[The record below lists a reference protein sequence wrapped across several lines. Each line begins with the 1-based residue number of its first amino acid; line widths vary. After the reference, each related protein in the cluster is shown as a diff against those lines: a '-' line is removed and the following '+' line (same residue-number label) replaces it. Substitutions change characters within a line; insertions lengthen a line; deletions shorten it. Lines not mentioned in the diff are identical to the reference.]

1 MIICKTPEEVGA
13 QVRKWKAEGKKVGFV
28 PTMGYLHEGHATLF
42 DESVSKADKT
52 VVSIFVNPAQ
62 FNDPEDYA
70 KYPVNTEG
78 DLKLCES
85 KKVDLVFLPD
95 KEAMYPGGIPN
106 VILQIP
112 HLMKNLCAV
121 SRPGHFEGVLLVISR
136 LFHFVEPDLA
146 FFGKKDYQ
154 QYLLIREFC
163 KTLAFPVEVIGCET
177 IRSGKGLALSSRNAR
192 LSEEEREE
200 SLLVSRA
207 LRLGETQILSG
218 MKDPVLVRDIM
229 KDVLDSSSKIRLD
242 YLEVLNADTLEPLE
256 NLVGN
261 ILLAVAVF
269 IGPVRLID
277 NITLS
282 VNPS

>member
-1 MIICKTPEEVGA
+1 MIVCKTPEEVLD
-13 QVRKWKAEGKKVGFV
+13 QVRLWKAQGKRIGFV
-28 PTMGYLHEGHATLF
+28 PTMGFLHEGHASLF
-42 DESVSKADKT
+42 EECISKADKT

-95 KEAMYPGGIPN
+95 KETIYPDGIPDI
-106 VILQIP
+106 VLKIP
-112 HLMKNLCAV
+112 NLMKSLCAV

-136 LFHFVEPDLA
+136 LFHFVQPDFA

-163 KTLAFPVEVIGCET
+163 NTLAFPIEVIGCET
-177 IRSGKGLALSSRNAR
+177 VRSSQGLALSSRNSR
-192 LSEEEREE
+192 LSETEKEE
-200 SLLVSRA
+200 SLLIYRS
-207 LRLGETQILSG
+207 LKLGENQIFSG
-218 MKDPVLVRDIM
+218 IKNPLLVKEIM

-242 YLEVLNADTLEPLE
+242 YLEILNADTLDPLE
-256 NLVGN
+256 VLEGE
-261 ILLAVAVF
+261 ILLAIAAF

-277 NITLS
+277 NLTLS
-282 VNPS
+282 VPTS

>member
-1 MIICKTPEEVGA
+1 MILCKTPEEVSA
-13 QVRKWKAEGKKVGFV
+13 QVLKWKAEGLTVGFV
-28 PTMGYLHEGHATLF
+28 PTMGFLHEGHATLF

-70 KYPVNTEG
+70 KYPINTEG

-95 KEAMYPGGIPN
+95 KETMYPGGIPN
-106 VILQIP
+106 VLLQIP

-136 LFHFVEPDLA
+136 LFHFVQPNLA

-163 KTLAFPVEVIGCET
+163 KTLAFPVEVIGCDT
-177 IRSGKGLALSSRNAR
+177 VRSDKGLALSSRNAR
-192 LSEEEREE
+192 LSEAEREE
-200 SLLVSRA
+200 SLLISRA
-207 LRLGETQILSG
+207 LKLGETQILSG

-256 NLVGN
+256 TLEGN

-269 IGPVRLID
+269 LGPVRLID
-277 NITLS
+277 NVTLS
-282 VNPS
+282 VASA

>member
-1 MIICKTPEEVGA
+1 MIICRTPEETNS
-13 QVRKWKAEGKKVGFV
+13 QIRKWRTEGKRIGFV
-28 PTMGYLHEGHATLF
+28 PTMGFLHEGHADLF
-42 DESVSKADKT
+42 ERSAVRADKT

-78 DLKLCES
+78 DLEVCRS

-95 KEAMYPGGIPN
+95 KETMYPGGIPE

-112 HLMKNLCAV
+112 HLMRNLCAV

-154 QYLLIREFC
+154 QYLLIREYC
-163 KTLAFPVEVIGCET
+163 KALGFPVEVIGCET
-177 IRSGKGLALSSRNAR
+177 VRSSEGLALSSRNSR
-192 LSEEEREE
+192 LSESEKEEA
-200 SLLVSRA
+200 LLISRA
-207 LRLGETQILSG
+207 LRLGESQIRSG
-218 MKDPVLVRDIM
+218 NRDPILVREIM

-242 YLEVLNADTLEPLE
+242 YLEVLNADTLELPETLSGH
-256 NLVGN
+256 L
-261 ILLAVAVF
+261 LLAAAVF
-269 IGPVRLID
+269 LGPVRLID
-277 NITLS
+277 NLTLS
-282 VNPS
+282 VSE

>member
-282 VNPS
+282 VNPL

>member
-28 PTMGYLHEGHATLF
+28 PTMGFLHEGHATLF
-42 DESVSKADKT
+42 DESVFKADKT

-256 NLVGN
+256 NLEGN

>member
-1 MIICKTPEEVGA
+1 MIVCKTPEEVSS
-13 QVRKWKAEGKKVGFV
+13 QVRKWKTEGKKVGFV
-28 PTMGYLHEGHATLF
+28 PTMGYLHEGHAALF
-42 DESVSKADKT
+42 DQCLSRADKI

-78 DLKLCES
+78 DLKICES
-85 KKVDLVFLPD
+85 KNVDLVFLPD
-95 KEAMYPGGIPN
+95 KETMYPGGIPDI
-106 VILQIP
+106 VLKIP
-112 HLMKNLCAV
+112 NLMKNLCAV

-163 KTLAFPVEVIGCET
+163 KALAFPVEVVGCET
-177 IRSGKGLALSSRNAR
+177 IRSEKGLALSSRNAR
-192 LSEEEREE
+192 LSEDEKEE

-207 LRLGETQILSG
+207 LRLGESQILSG
-218 MKDPVLVRDIM
+218 IKDLVLVRDIM

-242 YLEVLNADTLEPLE
+242 YLEILNADTLEPLE
-256 NLVGN
+256 IPEGN

-277 NITLS
+277 NLTLRVTS
-282 VNPS
+282 A

>member
-28 PTMGYLHEGHATLF
+28 PTMGFLHEGHATLF

-256 NLVGN
+256 NLEGN

-282 VNPS
+282 VNPL

>member
-256 NLVGN
+256 NLEGN

-282 VNPS
+282 VNPL

>member
-28 PTMGYLHEGHATLF
+28 PTMGFLHEGHATLF

>member
-1 MIICKTPEEVGA
+1 MIICRTPEEVSV
-13 QVRKWKAEGKKVGFV
+13 QVRTWKKEGKTVGFV
-28 PTMGYLHEGHATLF
+28 PTMGFLHEGHATLF
-42 DESVSKADKT
+42 QESVSRSDKT

-62 FNDPEDYA
+62 FNDPEDYT

-85 KKVDLVFLPD
+85 KNVDLVFLPD
-95 KEAMYPGGIPN
+95 KETMYPGGIPD
-106 VILQIP
+106 VVLKIP
-112 HLMKNLCAV
+112 HLMNNLCAT

-163 KTLAFPVEVIGCET
+163 KMLAFRVEVIGCET
-177 IRSGKGLALSSRNAR
+177 IRSDKGLALSSRNAR
-192 LSEEEREE
+192 LGETEKEE

-207 LRLGETQILSG
+207 LRLGESQILSG
-218 MKDPVLVRDIM
+218 VKDPVLVREIM
-229 KDVLDSSSKIRLD
+229 KDVLDSSAKIRID
-242 YLEVLNADTLEPLE
+242 YLEVLNADTLENLE
-256 NLVGN
+256 DVTGN
-261 ILLAVAVF
+261 VLLAAAIF

-277 NITLS
+277 NLTLS
-282 VNPS
+282 VTE

>member
-256 NLVGN
+256 NLEGN

>member
-28 PTMGYLHEGHATLF
+28 PTMGFLHEGHATLF

-256 NLVGN
+256 NLEGN